1 MAAGY
6 NQYIG
11 MRYVPIIDGVWSNSK
26 AYEPLVVV
34 SYDGNSYISKTYV
47 PAGTLPTNET
57 YWLLS
62 ANYNA
67 QIEQYRAEVRQYQ
80 TQVEGVEEELETA
93 QQDIDELNTFKNTIF
108 NTIHPVGSIVELET
122 GTDPQTF
129 YGVGTWT
136 DIGGND
142 IANVGTSTDISAY
155 TSESNR
161 FTFPENGLVRTVCN
175 YRQGSISAINLYNQA
190 GTYIAQIGDASTAA
204 NAASYMAGN
213 SGSEIQVFKGFSCYC
228 TLGSSYDSVRFYPYN
243 YRTHLWKRIS

>member
-1 MAAGY
+1 MPAGY

-11 MRYVPIIDGVWSNSK
+11 MRYVPIIDGTWSNSK

-34 SYDGNSYISKTYV
+34 NYEGNSYISKTYV

-57 YWLLS
+57 YWMLS

-80 TQVEGVEEELETA
+80 TQVEGVEGDLETA
-93 QQDIDELNTFKNTIF
+93 QQDIDELEAFKDSIF

-129 YGVGTWT
+129 YGVGNWT
-136 DIGGND
+136 DLGGND
-142 IANVGTSTDISAY
+142 IAGVGTSTDIASY
-155 TSESNR
+155 NTESNR
-161 FTFPENGLVRTVCN
+161 FTFPENGLVRTSCN
-175 YRQGSISAINLYNQA
+175 YRAGSLSVIELYNSA
-190 GTYIAQIGDASTAA
+190 GTLIAQLGDASTAN
-204 NAASYMAGN
+204 NAVTGAAGN

-228 TLGSSYDSVRFYPYN
+228 MLGSNYDTVRYYPYT
-243 YRTHLWKRIS
+243 YRTHIWKRNS